1 MNNYQ
6 IKLTYDRTFLDSVSV
21 SVGFDGLLASM
32 YRTDR
37 FNIVNTTASP
47 GQAVVITP
55 QGYAPSGHW
64 SVLGLYGQAVWSP
77 LRSLAITAGAR
88 YDLFLF
94 GDKADAR
101 PTPRLGL
108 VYRPL
113 DEVAVKLLYGESYLA
128 PEYGHRLSKDPEFVG
143 NRNLAPETFRGGDL
157 IALYQHR
164 RLALM
169 ADLYG
174 NRVDRLINVETA
186 MEGGGSYQN
195 SGASLYFGLDTSAEA
210 QLTPWL
216 RLGGGYSLIR
226 SASDDVP
233 GSARAVPGPRALVA
247 GGNIL
252 DIPRH
257 TVRYSLRVDPPQ
269 LKGLTGS
276 VWGRYTTKTRTI
288 DQVLVPPPW
297 LTSVPAVFVIDA
309 CLVYT
314 RNRLTLQLLG
324 TNLLD
329 SYYER
334 GGTLPRPLAR
344 NGFMLEASVA
354 YRF

>member
-6 IKLTYDRTFLDSVSV
+6 IKLTYDRTFLDSVSGTI
-21 SVGFDGLLASM
+21 GFDGLLASM

-37 FNIVNTTASP
+37 FNIVSTTTSP

-88 YDLFLF
+88 YDVFLF

-101 PTPRLGL
+101 PTPRLGV

-113 DEVAVKLLYGESYLA
+113 DEVALKLLYGESYLA

-169 ADLYG
+169 VDLYG
-174 NRVDRLINVETA
+174 NRVDRLINVVTPMA
-186 MEGGGSYQN
+186 GGGSYLN
-195 SGASLYFGLDTSAEA
+195 SGPSLYLGLDTSVEA

-226 SASDDVP
+226 SARDD
-233 GSARAVPGPRALVA
+233 VPGPRALVE

-257 TVRYSLRVDPPQ
+257 TLRYSLRVDPPQ
-269 LKGLTGS
+269 LKGLTAS
-276 VWGRYTTKTRTI
+276 VWGRYTTGTRTI
-288 DQVLVPPPW
+288 DQVLLPPPW
-297 LTSVPAVFVIDA
+297 LTAGPAIFVIDA
-309 CLVYT
+309 CVVYT
-314 RNRLTLQLLG
+314 WNRLTLQLLG